1 LLPAPRNHS
10 WHAQQAAIHWL
21 RWCILGSETMK
32 EIETLEELEAHLA
45 SFHDLADTVIQ
56 GVDLSSHGS
65 TLLRVGLAGA
75 TFLGCQLDESV
86 LRAALG
92 AGALVFPTLP
102 DVPYAP
108 YRGLLYSVDEL
119 YAGFDPARPE
129 SYAHTLDARIY
140 QHFLRTGGPKPAN
153 ILETLARRLHDH
165 AVTDAMRDLLYD
177 VRQPRRIVAIM
188 GGHGMPR
195 GSAEYVQVARIARA
209 LAERGYFMVSGGGPG
224 AMEATHLGVWFA
236 GRAEKE
242 MAQGLEVLAR
252 APTFD
257 HPEWLSRAFEVRE
270 RLPAAELPP
279 SLGVPTWLYGHE
291 PPNAFASHVAKYFA
305 NSVRED
311 GLLTI
316 ATSGVIFAPGSA
328 GTIQEIFQDACQNHY
343 KTVGVVSPMVFLG
356 EAFWKWKSPVFPLL
370 SQLAAGREYAQ
381 YLSITDRDAEVVRV
395 IEDYAALNPPPSFP

>member
-1 LLPAPRNHS
+1 MRWRQIRTKRLS
-10 WHAQQAAIHWL
+10 TVS
-21 RWCILGSETMK
+21 RWCILGTEKMK
-32 EIETLEELEAHLA
+32 ELETIEELEAHLA
-45 SFHDLADTVIQ
+45 SSRDLGDTVIQ
-56 GVDLSSHGS
+56 GLDLSRHGRV
-65 TLLRVGLAGA
+65 LLEASLSGA
-75 TFLGCQLDESV
+75 TFLGCQLEESV
-86 LRAALG
+86 LSAALS
-92 AGALVFPTLP
+92 AGALVFPSIP

-108 YRGLLYSVDEL
+108 YRGLLYSVEEL

-140 QHFLRTGGPKPAN
+140 QHFLRTGGPKPAS

-188 GGHGMPR
+188 GGHGMAR
-195 GSAEYVQVARIARA
+195 GSVEYGQVARIARE

-236 GRAEKE
+236 GRADQELE
-242 MAQGLEVLAR
+242 HGLEVLGR

-257 HPEWLSRAFEVRE
+257 HPEWLSRAFEVRA
-270 RLPAAELPP
+270 RLSTPDPLP

-291 PPNAFASHVAKYFA
+291 PPNAFASHLAKYFA

-316 ATSGVIFAPGSA
+316 ATNGVIFAPGSA

-395 IEDYAALNPPPSFP
+395 IEDYAALNPPPSFQ